1 MRAPRSEVVRSAGRA
16 HELAQAWQCPLVIKP
31 RSGNKGRGV
40 FVNLTTPES
49 ITSAF
54 ESVHALGNDVLV
66 EEFVQPFEEYRC
78 IATAAECL
86 SVVRRVLPHVVGDGQ
101 STIAELIAEKNEERR
116 RSPHLMKSLIP
127 LDDVARS
134 HLARQG
140 SDPESVLP
148 MGRAVTVRDVGGLSS
163 GGDTVECSEEVP
175 ASLKDTASAAVA
187 SIGGVARGGRHR
199 CLSCRRHSL
208 RHRDQH
214 RKRHCRASLSVAGRT
229 QGTGKLSL
237 AQPPQRSC
245 PEDAPR
251 RWGRCPATQDRGRFE
266 STTITEPIDLV
277 REAQALLESRGFT
290 IAREGTRLWTAQA
303 RDGGVRWSF
312 GPWTDYDLNIV
323 RRLLKHPQVALNV
336 IRSGGLPVTSEA
348 AEGTILRVLPLVGR
362 VCWQLQSMGPTSR
375 ATWLKVRLRSP

>member
-1 MRAPRSEVVRSAGRA
+1 MLIDGAHANESAAATVFVSDKYRTGKLLRDAGVRAPRSEVVRSAGRA

-187 SIGGVARGGRHR
+187 SIPGCGTRG
-199 CLSCRRHSL
+199 ST
-208 RHRDQH
+208 
-214 RKRHCRASLSVAGRT
+214 SLS
-229 QGTGKLSL
+229 QL
-237 AQPPQRSC
+237 
-245 PEDAPR
+245 PE
-251 RWGRCPATQDRGRFE
+251 TF
-266 STTITEPIDLV
+266 
-277 REAQALLESRGFT
+277 
-290 IAREGTRLWTAQA
+290 
-303 RDGGVRWSF
+303 
-312 GPWTDYDLNIV
+312 
-323 RRLLKHPQVALNV
+323 
-336 IRSGGLPVTSEA
+336 
-348 AEGTILRVLPLVGR
+348 
-362 VCWQLQSMGPTSR
+362 PTS
-375 ATWLKVRLRSP
+375 